1 VRVLAVR
8 QVRFYLR
15 NPDLVLAKLFTYI
28 FMGCFMG
35 ARAAGGP
42 RGPSAPLGAAC
53 CGRCEQAAVRREL
66 ERWAATEGQHSC
78 RGWRLAAVLQQ
89 CMHAMGAPPVY

>member
-1 VRVLAVR
+1 MPTARAQVRVLAVR

-35 ARAAGGP
+35 ARTRAAP
-42 RGPSAPLGAAC
+42 PGAARH
-53 CGRCEQAAVRREL
+53 GRRGQAVVGREL
-66 ERWAATEGQHSC
+66 ERRVAFERQRSC
-78 RGWRLAAVLQQ
+78 RGWRRAAVLQR
-89 CMHAMGAPPVY
+89 CMHATALRRS